1 MKSIIHTDQAPTAIG
16 TYSQAVRVGN
26 TTYISGQI
34 PLNPKTMT
42 MVEGDFHV
50 HVKQAFDNLKAVVT
64 AADATLSDIVKL
76 NIFLHDMN
84 QFSIVNDIM
93 ATYFV
98 APYPARAVVEVSR
111 LPKDALIEMDAIV
124 CVTSQPSKA

>member
-1 MKSIIHTDQAPTAIG
+1 MKKVIHTDSAPAAIG
-16 TYSQAVRVGN
+16 TYSQAIRAGN
-26 TTYISGQI
+26 TVYISGQI

-42 MVEGDFHV
+42 MVDGDFHA

-64 AADATLSDIVKL
+64 AADAELSDIVKL

-84 QFSIVNDIM
+84 QFSIVNEIM

-111 LPKDALIEMDAIV
+111 LPKDALIEMDAV
-124 CVTSQPSKA
+124 VVVSDQ